1 MGERREKK
9 MNKAFLAVMLVVFV
23 MFGSHQA
30 WAMGKRHSS
39 GGFGSGGH
47 PNGFSW
53 NNGNLGGNDNP
64 GVNNLSGPSG
74 NDNKQCDFPAG
85 VTVPEP
91 ATMLL
96 MGAGA
101 MAGGLLFRR
110 KPA

>member
-1 MGERREKK
+1 MK
-9 MNKAFLAVMLVVFV
+9 MNKAFLAVMLIVVFV

-39 GGFGSGGH
+39 GTFGSGDH
-47 PNGFSW
+47 PGFSW
-53 NNGNLGGNDNP
+53 NNGNPGGNGNS
-64 GVNNLSGPSG
+64 GVNNFSGPNG

-96 MGAGA
+96 MGGA
-101 MAGGLLFRR
+101 LAGGMLLRR
-110 KPA
+110 KQAA